1 MVHKIKL
8 IQSDTVSDISNI
20 CGNINLTTS
29 VDTLGASFNF
39 SVARNINDSNYVVTE
54 TIKNGDII
62 KFQNDSTS
70 ENIFTG
76 IIIDTTT
83 NRFSKDIKCLDFYF
97 YLNNNKVIKQFN
109 ELNASACIEDLLKS
123 IGAEIGTI
131 ENIATSIDKIYKNRT
146 VAEIIEDILKIVNEE
161 TGKKYILEIDETTFS
176 LVPHK
181 KIKVE
186 VENNIFG
193 MPVLN
198 ESIINMK
205 NVVLV
210 VSNDQEEESIY
221 AEVKDSEGIKKYG
234 MLQEIIEVDPDK
246 DDISKV
252 RNIASQKLSELN
264 RVNTKVTLPV
274 LGNDELKAGRTLE
287 IEIKEFD
294 IKDEFLIK
302 SCTHT
307 FKKGH
312 HICNLELE
320 VS

>member
-20 CGNINLTTS
+20 SGNISLTTS
-29 VDTLGASFNF
+29 IDTLGATFDFNM
-39 SVARNINDSNYVVTE
+39 ARNINDSNFAITE
-54 TIKNGDII
+54 SVKNGDII
-62 KFQNDSTS
+62 KFINGNKT
-70 ENIFTG
+70 IFTG
-76 IIIDTTT
+76 IIVDCTT
-83 NRFSKDIKCLDFYF
+83 NRFTKDIKCLDFYF

-109 ELNASACIEDLLKS
+109 ELNASACIENLLKS
-123 IGAEIGTI
+123 VGAEIGTI
-131 ENIATSIDKIYKNRT
+131 EPIATSIDKIYKNKT
-146 VAEIIEDILKIVNEE
+146 VAEIIDDILKIVNEE
-161 TGKKYILEIDETTFS
+161 TGKKYLIEIEETTFS
-176 LVPHK
+176 LVAHK

-193 MPVLN
+193 MPTLN
-198 ESIINMK
+198 ESMINMK

-210 VSNDQEEESIY
+210 VSNDQEDESIY
-221 AEVKDSEGIKKYG
+221 AEAKDADGIKKYG
-234 MLQEIIEVDPDK
+234 MLQEIVEVDPDK

-252 RNIASQKLSELN
+252 RNIASQKLKELN
-264 RVNTKVTLPV
+264 KVNTKVTLPV

-287 IEIKEFD
+287 IEIKEFN
-294 IKDEFLIK
+294 ITDEFLIK

-307 FKKGH
+307 FTKGH